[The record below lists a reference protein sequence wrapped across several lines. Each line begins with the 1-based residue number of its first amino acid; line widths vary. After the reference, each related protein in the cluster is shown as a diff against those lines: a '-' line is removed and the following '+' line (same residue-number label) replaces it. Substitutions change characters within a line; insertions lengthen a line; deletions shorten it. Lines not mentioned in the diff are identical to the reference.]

1 MKLNKKQ
8 RAELRMK
15 FGGRCAY
22 CGCELPEKGWHA
34 DHVEAIHR
42 KLEIDMEAR
51 SQGKWKLKQTG
62 ESYQPQH
69 DTLENMNPACAPCNL
84 FKSVFDIEEFRNQ
97 IQLQAERGL
106 RASVNFRTAE
116 RFGLVEV
123 VNKPVVFW
131 FERYAEEILA

>member
-1 MKLNKKQ
+1 MKLSKQQ

-34 DHVEAIHR
+34 DHVKAIHR
-42 KLEIDMEAR
+42 KLEIDEEAR
-51 SQGKWKLKQTG
+51 RKGKWKLKQTG
-62 ESYQPQH
+62 ESYRPQH

>member
-1 MKLNKKQ
+1 MRLNKKQ

-42 KLEIDMEAR
+42 KLEIDEEAR

-62 ESYQPQH
+62 ESYRPQH
-69 DTLENMNPACAPCNL
+69 DTLENMNPSCAPCNL

-116 RFGLVEV
+116 RFGLVEI